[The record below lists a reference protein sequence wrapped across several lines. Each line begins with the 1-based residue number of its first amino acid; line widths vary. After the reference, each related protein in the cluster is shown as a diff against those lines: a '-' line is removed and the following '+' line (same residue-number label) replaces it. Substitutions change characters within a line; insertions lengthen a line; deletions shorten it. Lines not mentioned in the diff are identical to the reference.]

1 VLPGV
6 QPESGNALFITT
18 QFDVFVTWPQSGGMT
33 FGGGG
38 TGKGAFREQLAAITT
53 NAIQIRRVCR
63 NVISGVL

>member
-1 VLPGV
+1 
-6 QPESGNALFITT
+6 
-18 QFDVFVTWPQSGGMT
+18 MT

-38 TGKGAFREQLAAITT
+38 TGTGAFREQLAAITT